1 MSTVRA
7 ACRGACEKRKER
19 TMHSLRNL
27 ALASATAFA
36 LAPAAVLGADMP
48 APVFKAPIVEDF
60 GAWYLR
66 GDIGITNQ
74 SVRKLDSPAFTPAV
88 FVLEKGF
95 DSAGL
100 FGVGIGY
107 QYNSWLRFDVTGE
120 YRANANFNGF
130 DSIPS
135 IPQTNQYRG
144 SKSEWLFLANAFLDL
159 GTWYSVTPFVGA
171 GIGFDRLTIG
181 NFTDTNIFAPTIGY
195 SNSNSKWNFAW
206 ALHAGFSYK
215 ITPNFI
221 VELAYRYVNLGNG
234 ATKDL
239 IGFDGSN
246 ATFNPIEFRN
256 VDSHDIKL
264 GVRWMFAESYMPY
277 DQPIVR
283 KY

>member
-1 MSTVRA
+1 MY
-7 ACRGACEKRKER
+7 
-19 TMHSLRNL
+19 SLRNL

-48 APVFKAPIVEDF
+48 VPAPIEEF

-74 SVRKLDSPAFTPAV
+74 QVHKLDSPAFTPAV
-88 FVLEKGF
+88 TVLQKGF

-100 FGVGIGY
+100 FGLGFGY
-107 QYNSWLRFDVTGE
+107 QYNSWFQFDVTGE
-120 YRANANFNGF
+120 YRANANFNGMDTF
-130 DSIPS
+130 VVAA
-135 IPQTNQYRG
+135 NQYRG
-144 SKSEWLFLANAFLDL
+144 SKNEWLFLANAYFDL
-159 GTWYSVTPFVGA
+159 GTWYSITPFIGA

-181 NFTDTNIFAPTIGY
+181 NFTDTNVVDGAIGY

-206 ALHAGFSYK
+206 ALHAGLSYRV
-215 ITPNFI
+215 TPNFI

-234 ATKDL
+234 STKDL
-239 IGFDGSN
+239 VGFDGTN
-246 ATFNPIEFRN
+246 PTFNPIEFKN

-264 GVRWMFAESYMPY
+264 GVRWMFAETYMPY
-277 DQPIVR
+277 DQPLIR